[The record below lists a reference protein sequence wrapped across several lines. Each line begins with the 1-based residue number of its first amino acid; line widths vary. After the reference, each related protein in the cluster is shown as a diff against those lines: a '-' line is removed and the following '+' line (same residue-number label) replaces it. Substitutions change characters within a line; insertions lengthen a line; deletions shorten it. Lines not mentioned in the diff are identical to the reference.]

1 VWPILN
7 QDYHVASILNQD
19 YRVASILNQDYRVAS
34 TEPILM
40 YVAYTG
46 PELSSGLSELGPHV
60 ACTEPGLP
68 CGQY

>member
-1 VWPILN
+1 
-7 QDYHVASILNQD
+7 VASILNQD

-34 TEPILM
+34 TKPGP

-68 CGQY
+68 CG